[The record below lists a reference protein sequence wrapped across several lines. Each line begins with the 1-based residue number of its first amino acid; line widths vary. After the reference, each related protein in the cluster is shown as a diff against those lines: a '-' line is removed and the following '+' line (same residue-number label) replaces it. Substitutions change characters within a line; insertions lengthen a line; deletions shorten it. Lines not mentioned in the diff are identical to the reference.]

1 LPLVKWPQSLA
12 SLLSNSTIGIA
23 LFDRN
28 LHCRAFNGAFGG
40 MIGIA
45 GKKHLGKQL
54 HEVFPGGAV
63 KLGLAF
69 HRVWTTR
76 SALSNLEL
84 TAQLPPASESRRWVV
99 NCYPITDKSGRVRL
113 IATTF
118 SEVTKG
124 RSVELKLSRLKDK
137 FHSDAESESSLLEE
151 EFSSLSARTFE
162 IVNRSVALIKGS
174 LSLRFYMSEMRLE
187 ARLLRHALFMTPNPV
202 PDSPPSAVSSD
213 SAPAQDPES
222 QDVSKLPGSSPSPR
236 ERQILCLLAD
246 GKSSKEIGSVLD
258 ISSRTVECYRARIML
273 KLDLHSTAAL
283 VRYAIRNKIVDA

>member
-1 LPLVKWPQSLA
+1 
-12 SLLSNSTIGIA
+12 
-23 LFDRN
+23 
-28 LHCRAFNGAFGG
+28 
-40 MIGIA
+40 MIGIS
-45 GKKHLGKQL
+45 GRKHLGKQL
-54 HEVFPGGAV
+54 HELFPGGAI
-63 KLGLAF
+63 KLRLAF

-84 TAQLPPASESRRWVV
+84 TAQLPPASEPRCWVV

-137 FHSDAESESSLLEE
+137 FHSDAESESNLLEE
-151 EFSSLSARTFE
+151 EFSSLSERTFE
-162 IVNRSVALIKGS
+162 IVNRSVALIKDS

-187 ARLLRHALFMTPNPV
+187 TQLLRHALFMTPNPLQD
-202 PDSPPSAVSSD
+202 PLPSAVSAD
-213 SAPAQDPES
+213 KAPAQDPES
-222 QDVSKLPGSSPSPR
+222 QNAGKLPACSPSPR

-283 VRYAIRNKIVDA
+283 VRYAIRNKFVEA